1 MNKNTNINGQ
11 THAALQAQCF
21 QWHWNTKPNH
31 RYRLFA
37 VTNNSVNRIKGAMD
51 KALGVVAG
59 VSDMV
64 YVCDKV
70 TVFIEFK
77 VGADKQSD
85 AQRAFM
91 EKVRALGHVYV
102 IVSTFEEFQAVV
114 NAYE

>member
-1 MNKNTNINGQ
+1 
-11 THAALQAQCF
+11 LQKLCVRWFNLA
-21 QWHWNTKPNH
+21 KPKLK
-31 RYRLFA
+31 YRLFA

-102 IVSTFEEFQAVV
+102 IVSTFEEFQQVV